1 MLTYDLPKQPDVW
14 RDIADCLVWYGVF
27 QCVIQPIVMI
37 FRGEL
42 WGSGAFL
49 AGAIVVA
56 TVMFGEFYFR
66 NEADALD
73 I

>member
-1 MLTYDLPKQPDVW
+1 MAYNLPKVPDGW
-14 RDIADCLVWYGVF
+14 RDIADGIVWYGVL

-49 AGAIVVA
+49 AGAIVISTA
-56 TVMFGEFYFR
+56 MFGEFYFR
-66 NEADALD
+66 DETDALD